1 MPLPLVEC
9 VPNFSEARRPEVVA
23 AIVEAL
29 TSAAPIQLL
38 DTSSDLDHNRTV
50 VTFVGEP
57 QAVALAAFAG
67 IKAAAERIDL
77 NLHKGQHPRI
87 GATDVV
93 PFIPIRDVTMA
104 ECVALARQVG
114 ERVGRE
120 LNIPVYLYEA
130 AATRPDR
137 ENLENIRRGEYEGL
151 RDAIAVDP
159 DRAPDFGPAAL
170 GTAGATVIGARP
182 PLIAFNVY
190 LTTTDVRIAK
200 EIAKAVRHSSG
211 GLRYVKAL
219 GLLVEGKAQV
229 SMNLTNYEKTP
240 IFRVV
245 ELIRREAARYGVGI
259 SHTELV
265 GLIPE
270 IALIDSA
277 QWYLQLDKFEPR
289 QVLER
294 RLQEVGQSPASAP
307 ITGEESFGVPIPTSL
322 PESDGLPAAPSG
334 LRSPY
339 ARPEPTPEQQLTAF
353 VESVAANTPTPGGGA
368 VSALVASLAAALGE
382 MAARLTIGKKKYADL
397 ETQMTVLAN
406 HAVAY
411 RRRLLELVSADSRAF
426 NAVMAAYKLDANAPN
441 REATIQTALR
451 GAAEVPLDVMR
462 HAVEA
467 LKLIRTVAERGNVNA
482 ATDAAVGAH
491 MAAAACEGA
500 ALNVRINIQLMT
512 DRALAAAL
520 TNQMAALLTEARG
533 LSADI
538 IVIAETRA
546 KLR

>member
-23 AIVEAL
+23 AIVEAI
-29 TSAAPIQLL
+29 TSAAPIRLL

-67 IKAAAERIDL
+67 IKAAAELIDL

-93 PFIPIRDVTMA
+93 PFIPIRDVKME

-120 LNIPVYLYEA
+120 LNIPVYLYES

-159 DRAPDFGPAAL
+159 NRAPDFGPAAL

-190 LTTTDVRIAK
+190 LTTADVKIAK
-200 EIAKAVRHSSG
+200 EIAKSIRHSSG
-211 GLRYVKAL
+211 GLRFVKAL

-270 IALIDSA
+270 MALIDSA
-277 QWYLQLDKFEPR
+277 QWYLQLDKFEAR
-289 QVLER
+289 QMLER
-294 RLQEVGQSPASAP
+294 RLQEVGQSPASGP

-322 PESDGLPAAPSG
+322 PESDGIAAPSG
-334 LRSPY
+334 PRSAY
-339 ARPEPTPEQQLTAF
+339 ARPEPTPEQQLAAF
-353 VESVAANTPTPGGGA
+353 IEAVASSTPTPGGGA

-397 ETQMTVLAN
+397 EMQMTVLAN
-406 HAVAY
+406 HAVAH
-411 RRRLLELVSADSRAF
+411 RRRLLELVSTDSRAF

-441 REATIQTALR
+441 RESVVQAALR
-451 GAAEVPLDVMR
+451 GAAEIPLDVMR

-500 ALNVRINIQLMT
+500 ALNVRINTQLLT
-512 DRALAAAL
+512 DKALAASL

>member
-1 MPLPLVEC
+1 
-9 VPNFSEARRPEVVA
+9 VPNGDDGTGRPNGLELLGVSPVA
-23 AIVEAL
+23 GGDSGRLDGLLPDGGAVGGLEGCSSCGL
-29 TSAAPIQLL
+29 LPGEDAPRTNLL
-38 DTSSDLDHNRTV
+38 NTPPGRGGGGGPSGSGLGGG
-50 VTFVGEP
+50 F
-57 QAVALAAFAG
+57 ALAGRPSPEKSPPCGRWPSNDAG
-67 IKAAAERIDL
+67 RAE
-77 NLHKGQHPRI
+77 
-87 GATDVV
+87 GA
-93 PFIPIRDVTMA
+93 
-104 ECVALARQVG
+104 
-114 ERVGRE
+114 
-120 LNIPVYLYEA
+120 
-130 AATRPDR
+130 
-137 ENLENIRRGEYEGL
+137 
-151 RDAIAVDP
+151 
-159 DRAPDFGPAAL
+159 
-170 GTAGATVIGARP
+170 
-182 PLIAFNVY
+182 
-190 LTTTDVRIAK
+190 
-200 EIAKAVRHSSG
+200 
-211 GLRYVKAL
+211 
-219 GLLVEGKAQV
+219 
-229 SMNLTNYEKTP
+229 
-240 IFRVV
+240 
-245 ELIRREAARYGVGI
+245 
-259 SHTELV
+259 
-265 GLIPE
+265 
-270 IALIDSA
+270 
-277 QWYLQLDKFEPR
+277 
-289 QVLER
+289 
-294 RLQEVGQSPASAP
+294 SPS
-307 ITGEESFGVPIPTSL
+307 
-322 PESDGLPAAPSG
+322 
-334 LRSPY
+334 
-339 ARPEPTPEQQLTAF
+339 
-353 VESVAANTPTPGGGA
+353 PGGGA